1 MKSIMRIG
9 VLLFL
14 PTFVFA
20 APTEMT
26 LDQVLQRV
34 VDNSLQL
41 QIADLQAERSS
52 FEKKKLDAMF
62 GWNVGGKTT
71 LGHDVGFGSIPQNT
85 LGVNGNVSRLL
96 SDGAT
101 IGASAGYT
109 FADADAALIP
119 SLPNP
124 SHDGTM
130 DLSYRRPLMKGA
142 GLPNYVQGKKR
153 AEIGEK
159 LTKLNRNL
167 IQDQLA
173 NQGVEVFYAL
183 VSIQERIKNIKM
195 GIARTNRLLKYNRRN
210 QELGLTEK
218 KDILQVNAQI
228 KAQEA
233 ELESLTVTRSQ
244 LMVSLNQLMNQ
255 PAETEVE
262 VVMQDAVPGKKDEL
276 NVIVSESVAH
286 APAINLQEAQ
296 IEMAEVAI
304 EQSKDGLRDKLDGF
318 LNVGARAKYG
328 DAKDQNSAPITI
340 NEQDYA
346 VSLGV
351 EYSRTLDKSN
361 VSAEISQAKIDRVI
375 AQREIENIKRNLQFS
390 VASLLQEINKTG
402 NTIKAMTSRLNT
414 EKEKLEEGVD
424 RYKRG
429 RGDTQQLILF
439 ENDLSLAQF
448 LVDQQKI
455 ELAKKYAKL
464 DVIRGAVWK
473 RVVPLEK
480 N

>member
-1 MKSIMRIG
+1 MKSIVRIG
-9 VLLFL
+9 ILLFL
-14 PTFVFA
+14 PTAVFA
-20 APTEMT
+20 GPIKMT

-52 FEKKKLDAMF
+52 FEKKKLEAMF
-62 GWNVGGKTT
+62 GWNVGGQSV
-71 LGHDVGFGSIPQNT
+71 LSHDVGFGSIPQNT
-85 LGVNGNVSRLL
+85 INMNGNTSRLL
-96 SDGAT
+96 SDGS
-101 IGASAGYT
+101 IVGASGSYT
-109 FADADAALIP
+109 FADMEEAFGGLRD
-119 SLPNP
+119 P
-124 SHDGTM
+124 SHDAKI
-130 DLSYRRPLMKGA
+130 DLTYRRPLMQGA
-142 GLPNYVQGKKR
+142 GLPGYVQGKKR

-159 LTKLNRNL
+159 LSKLNRSL
-167 IQDQLA
+167 VQDQLA
-173 NQGVEVFYAL
+173 NQTVEVFYAL
-183 VSIQERIKNIKM
+183 ASTQERIKNVKKGIKH
-195 GIARTNRLLKYNRRN
+195 TNRLLKYNKRN

-218 KDILQVNAQI
+218 KDILQVDAQI

-233 ELESLTVTRSQ
+233 ELESLTIIHSQ
-244 LMVSLNQLMNQ
+244 LLVSLNQLMNQ
-255 PAETEVE
+255 SAETELE
-262 VVMQDAVPGKKDEL
+262 VILQDLPSAKDL
-276 NVIVSESVAH
+276 ALAVIVDESIKH
-286 APAINLQEAQ
+286 AASIDLQEAQ

-304 EQSKDGLRDKLDGF
+304 EQSKDGLKDKLDGF
-318 LNVGARAKYG
+318 ASIGARAGFG
-328 DAKDQNSAPITI
+328 DVTSQGTTTSI

-351 EYSRTLDKSN
+351 EYTRTLDKSD
-361 VSAEISQAKIDRVI
+361 VSAEISQAKIDRII
-375 AQREIENIKRNLQFS
+375 AQREIQNIERNLQFT
-390 VASLLQEINKTG
+390 VASLLQEIDKTG

-414 EKEKLEEGVD
+414 EKEKLEEGVE
-424 RYKRG
+424 RYRRG